1 MSERTYRVTHLTRY
15 EYSQAV
21 DYGHNE
27 ARLHPRDEGRQR
39 CLEAEL
45 QILPE
50 PARLHHRRAGFGNQI
65 AYFAVEQRHH
75 ALEVRAEST
84 LTTRPPAGIDPERSP
99 PWEEVA
105 RSLAA
110 TGTGRVG
117 STDQLLASTLR
128 LSSPFAG
135 TGREFASYAA
145 PSFTPG
151 RPLLQAAL
159 ELMARVHRD
168 FTYNPTATNIAT
180 PLRRVMRER
189 HGVCQDFAHLML
201 ACLRSLGLGA
211 RYVSGYLET
220 LPPPGQPKL
229 RGADASHAW
238 LAVFCPA
245 HGWVD
250 LDPTNDQVPQ
260 TRHLTLGWGRDYGDV
275 MPLNGVIFG
284 GGRTTLSVAVDVQP
298 LPAVPPMPP
307 MRA

>member
-1 MSERTYRVTHLTRY
+1 MNERTYRVTHLTRY

-27 ARLHPRDEGRQR
+27 ARLRPRDEGRQR
-39 CLEAEL
+39 CLDAEL
-45 QILPE
+45 LIQPE
-50 PARLHHRRAGFGNQI
+50 PTQIHHRRDGFGNRI
-65 AYFAVEQRHH
+65 TYFAVEQRHH

-84 LTTRPPAGIDPERSP
+84 VATQPPIEIDPDRSP
-99 PWEEVA
+99 PWEQVVQ
-105 RSLAA
+105 SLAA
-110 TGTGRVG
+110 TGAGVVG
-117 STDQLLASTLR
+117 PADQLLASTLR
-128 LSSPFAG
+128 LSSPFAT
-135 TGREFASYAA
+135 TGSEYASYAA

-151 RPLLQAAL
+151 RPLLHAAL
-159 ELMARVHRD
+159 ELMSRVHRD
-168 FTYNPTATNIAT
+168 FTYNPAATNIAT

-238 LAVFCPA
+238 LALFCPA

-260 TRHLTLGWGRDYGDV
+260 TRHLTLAWGRDYGDV
-275 MPLNGVIFG
+275 VPLNGVIFG
-284 GGRTTLSVAVDVQP
+284 GGRTILTVAVDVQP
-298 LPAVPPMPP
+298 LPVTLPDTA
-307 MRA
+307 MRT